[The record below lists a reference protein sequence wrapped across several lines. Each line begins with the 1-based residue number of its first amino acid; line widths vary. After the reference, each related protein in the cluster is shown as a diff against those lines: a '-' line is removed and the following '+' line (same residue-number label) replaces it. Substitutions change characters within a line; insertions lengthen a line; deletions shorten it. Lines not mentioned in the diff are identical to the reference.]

1 MVRRITPS
9 QWNNMVRHEQQRQRQ
24 AVDALNRE
32 IRARNDKVQRAV
44 NEHNRK
50 VGQAIN
56 AYNRE
61 VNAYNARVRSDRQR
75 LKSELERL
83 ARQAA
88 TPRYVTFRV
97 SVNAVQT
104 AYERLEGV
112 ADSGGFDGRYN
123 EVLDLSE
130 REAANNAGLMN
141 ALLGAGQRSD
151 AQGPEPVESPLT
163 PILQAISAELGD
175 RWRGALFSLSPQ
187 NPDAARHF
195 CTSAREIIARILETK
210 AADAAV
216 LAALPGCELTPQK
229 TPTRRARIR
238 YFLHL
243 KGMNQD
249 DLEAFVEA
257 DMNNVVELFQT
268 FNKGTHGDAGSFDFG
283 QLRALRQRVEHAIT
297 FLSRVIQ

>member
-1 MVRRITPS
+1 MVR
-9 QWNNMVRHEQQRQRQ
+9 QEQQRRRQ
-24 AVDALNRE
+24 AVDAFNRE
-32 IRARNDKVQRAV
+32 VRTYNDKVRRAV
-44 NEHNRK
+44 DDHNRQVRDHNRK
-50 VGQAIN
+50 VGQAID

-61 VNAYNARVRSDRQR
+61 VHAHNARVRQDRQR

-88 TPRYVTFRV
+88 APRYVTFRV

-104 AYERLEGV
+104 AYERLERV
-112 ADSGGFDGRYN
+112 ADAGGLDGRYN

-141 ALLGAGQRSD
+141 ALLGDGQAPD
-151 AQGPEPVESPLT
+151 AHAPAPAESSLT
-163 PILQAISAELGD
+163 PILQAIVPELGD
-175 RWRGALFSLSPQ
+175 RWRGALYSLNPQ

-216 LAALPGCELTPQK
+216 LAALPGCDLTPQK
-229 TPTRRARIR
+229 TPTRRSRIR

-243 KGMNQD
+243 KGMDQA

-268 FNKGTHGDAGSFDFG
+268 FNKGTHGDAGSFSFG
-283 QLRALRQRVEHAIT
+283 QLHALRQRVEHAIM
-297 FLSRVIQ
+297 FLYRVIQ